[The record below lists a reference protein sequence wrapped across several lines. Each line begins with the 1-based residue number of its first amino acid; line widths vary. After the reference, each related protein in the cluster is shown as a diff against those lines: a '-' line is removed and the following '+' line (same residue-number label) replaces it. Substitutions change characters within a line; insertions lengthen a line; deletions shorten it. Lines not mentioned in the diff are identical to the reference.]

1 MTTCHCQGSAREI
14 RERRAGAIPRR
25 ATDPSCRRRPT
36 PLVLPRGEPTFQKNA
51 NPCPRTPPP
60 DTLGPTDQM
69 LAMHL
74 ESSQSLGMKTLP
86 LALNAAAVEY
96 VGRHI
101 EKSYADR
108 RAKKASGIPPAP
120 EDKVLAKIVRTLE
133 RQLMLVRHLRIES
146 PLQEFRCAAITTT
159 NDHDHHQQQRHTTT
173 SNATRRSQM
182 S

>member
-1 MTTCHCQGSAREI
+1 
-14 RERRAGAIPRR
+14 
-25 ATDPSCRRRPT
+25 
-36 PLVLPRGEPTFQKNA
+36 
-51 NPCPRTPPP
+51 
-60 DTLGPTDQM
+60 
-69 LAMHL
+69 
-74 ESSQSLGMKTLP
+74 MKS
-86 LALNAAAVEY
+86 LALNAAPVEY

-159 NDHDHHQQQRHTTT
+159 NNHDHHQQQQPRHTTT
-173 SNATRRSQM
+173 SNATRRSHRDLPA
-182 S
+182 